1 VEKFSRIK
9 SKEVGTSEKKN
20 PPPKPHCIA
29 QRELRKKVY
38 EVEKK
43 QRETYKP
50 PLLSDYGR
58 SLDKSYKAL
67 LKAKRAGKNV
77 AQLRQQSKQ
86 SIDPLVVDDD
96 CTNAQGGPIDREA
109 LQNFM
114 NTTGLTPQQLIGGGS
129 IPIANFYI
137 YQTYEYG
144 SSLVNCKTLSSLGY
158 ANILI
163 KQVVLKS
170 V

>member
-1 VEKFSRIK
+1 LELQ
-9 SKEVGTSEKKN
+9 KN
-20 PPPKPHCIA
+20 PPKPHCIA

-43 QRETYKP
+43 RRETHKP
-50 PLLSDYGR
+50 PLLSDYER

-67 LKAKRAGKNV
+67 LKAKRAEKNV
-77 AQLRQQSKQ
+77 TQLRQQSKQ

-114 NTTGLTPQQLIGGGS
+114 NTTVSHL
-129 IPIANFYI
+129 N
-137 YQTYEYG
+137 
-144 SSLVNCKTLSSLGY
+144 NSLGEDRY
-158 ANILI
+158 
-163 KQVVLKS
+163 Q
-170 V
+170 